1 MKKSIIAYYSK
12 KNIAK
17 ELVIA
22 ALYVCFITLSLIG
35 PYLMQYFIDEVIT
48 KKEIRN
54 IILFAFFFLS
64 IYLLMGAI
72 ALVIKYLIVHLEN
85 DIVTDLRNTMFSR
98 IVHLP
103 ISFYREHKLGPV
115 LERLVRDTSVV
126 HSIWGYLFPSIFSS
140 VISFAATLF
149 IIVRK
154 SWLIAVLSLFTICIY
169 VCVFRYY
176 NEKLRKLYMD
186 TREDADKMSTS
197 ITDVWNGSKE
207 IKIFQLENL
216 FVNRFKKLSFILKG
230 HNCNMEI
237 TSEFSS
243 QLMSLATTLGTLVT
257 LCVGGYLVIR
267 GELTIGMLI
276 ALQTYVAKLYAP
288 AQNIA
293 DMAVD
298 YKKYQI
304 NFERINQIL
313 TLDEEN
319 VLRNSCEK
327 KIKGAIRLDNVSFCY
342 GSNEILKNI
351 SVELQ
356 HCGKIALAGKSGS
369 GKTTLLNVLMGLE
382 QPSSGRILW
391 GSRTFEETS
400 LDELR
405 GNISFVPQASY
416 LFNMSVYDN
425 IRIGNPLASE
435 KEIQNVIR
443 LMEIDKIVEAFPDK
457 LDTVVAE
464 MGKNLSGGQ
473 IQRISIARALLK
485 KAPVLILDEATSN
498 VDSISEQIIQKALD
512 EIKKSTLVIMVS
524 HRLSSL
530 KDVDCIYVLED
541 GRICQKGNF
550 SELLSEEGIFKKLFS
565 EQII

>member
-1 MKKSIIAYYSK
+1 MKKSIIAYYSR
-12 KNIAK
+12 KNIGR
-17 ELVIA
+17 ELMIA
-22 ALYVCFITLSLIG
+22 VLYVVFIALSLIG
-35 PYLMQYFIDEVIT
+35 PYFMQYFIDEVIT
-48 KKEIRN
+48 KRDIRN
-54 IILFAFFFLS
+54 IILFAGLFLS
-64 IYLLMGAI
+64 VYLLMGAI
-72 ALVIKYLIVHLEN
+72 ALIIKYLIVHLEN
-85 DIVTDLRNTMFSR
+85 DIVTDLRNTMFGKL
-98 IVHLP
+98 VHLP
-103 ISFYREHKLGPV
+103 LVFYREHKSGPV

-126 HSIWGYLFPSIFSS
+126 HSVWGYLFPSIFSS
-140 VISFAATLF
+140 VLSFIATLV
-149 IIVRK
+149 IIISK
-154 SWLIAVLSLFTICIY
+154 SWLVALLSLLTIFIY
-169 VCVFRYY
+169 VFVFRYY
-176 NEKLRKLYMD
+176 NEKLRKLYMN
-186 TREDADKMSTS
+186 TREDADQMNTS

-207 IKIFQLENL
+207 IKLFQLENV
-216 FVNRFKKLSFILKG
+216 FIRRFEKLGSILKG

-288 AQNIA
+288 AQDIA

-313 TLDEEN
+313 TLDGQN
-319 VLRNSCEK
+319 VFGNYCEK
-327 KIKGAIRLDNVSFCY
+327 KIEGAICLDHVSFCY

-351 SVELQ
+351 SVELPCQ
-356 HCGKIALAGKSGS
+356 GKIALAGKSGS
-369 GKTTLLNVLMGLE
+369 GKTTFLNVLMGLE

-391 GSRTFEETS
+391 GSRAFGETS

-405 GNISFVPQASY
+405 GNISFVPQAPY

-425 IRIGNPLASE
+425 ICIGNPQASE

-473 IQRISIARALLK
+473 LQRISIARALLK

-512 EIKKSTLVIMVS
+512 EIKESTLVIMVS

-530 KDVDCIYVLED
+530 KDVDCIYVLD
-541 GRICQKGNF
+541 NGHICQKGKF
-550 SELLSEEGIFKKLFS
+550 SELLSEEGAFKTLFR

>member
-85 DIVTDLRNTMFSR
+85 NIVTDLRNTMFSR

-327 KIKGAIRLDNVSFCY
+327 KIEGAIRLDNVSFCY